1 MFVGECGRKSQERG
15 PLPGLSLPP
24 CASPAGIC
32 SNLMAKMGYF

>member
-1 MFVGECGRKSQERG
+1 MFVGECRRKSRERC

-24 CASPAGIC
+24 CASPAGIR